1 MCSNSPLREFVSQV
15 DKCDTQEGTR
25 ILSISCNTT
34 TPTLITANGTILRDY
49 HGGVP
54 ITKFLY
60 SHSGVSSILA
70 VLFFMIC
77 MGQLTAFAYMT
88 ASKNRRTHQTVAVA
102 MDDME
107 FKLSQMKKHYN
118 SVLSSSGSIEYSA
131 TSSAKFHAIRVTP
144 CVVTIRHHDPE
155 HVSNSTS

>member
-107 FKLSQMKKHYN
+107 LQ
-118 SVLSSSGSIEYSA
+118 IESDEE
-131 TSSAKFHAIRVTP
+131 TL
-144 CVVTIRHHDPE
+144 
-155 HVSNSTS
+155 